1 MCDQTLKRATHPSS
15 KIYTC
20 LWKSSPDYPS
30 VFPDA
35 FQIRHTEAPSWGGWS
50 FWQLLRAARSAYTH
64 LFIDP
69 GQINVVSR
77 PSSRHS
83 LAQHTPTTSTKL
95 ILVTG
100 VTGFPLLLSREH
112 SLLNELFCARWTK
125 KCNWNQHH
133 CQIQTTISP
142 PQTLKDKKNLSFP
155 LCHTKWPQNTEKLLL
170 IVIETQTHD
179 NKFLNL
185 TLQHLEKVLV
195 LLWNYSAARNKSL
208 VSFGLFS
215 WHQ

>member
-100 VTGFPLLLSREH
+100 VTGIPPLLSRER

-133 CQIQTTISP
+133 CQSSNNHLSTTNFERQKKSFISSLP
-142 PQTLKDKKNLSFP
+142 HEMTTEHRKAPTHCHWNTDTWQQIFKSYLATPGEGACITLKL
-155 LCHTKWPQNTEKLLL
+155 LCSKE
-170 IVIETQTHD
+170 
-179 NKFLNL
+179 
-185 TLQHLEKVLV
+185 
-195 LLWNYSAARNKSL
+195 
-208 VSFGLFS
+208 
-215 WHQ
+215 